1 MAGLYIHIPFCKQAC
16 YYCDFH
22 FSTNTE
28 YRSRMID
35 SIASELKLQKAYLN
49 HEPISTVYFGG
60 GTPSILEIKELE
72 KLTRSID
79 LNFNLIAT
87 PEITLEAN
95 PDDLSKKKL
104 SGLKSLG
111 INRLS
116 IGIQSFQ
123 DKTLKFLN
131 RAHNAYEA
139 IKCIENARHI
149 EFDNLSIDLI
159 FSIPG
164 QSITD
169 LDFDISQALLLN
181 PEHISVYSLTI
192 EDKTVFGNWQS
203 KGKFIQVSDE
213 ESAKQFELVITRLE
227 ENSYEQ
233 YEISNFCRDS
243 NYAQHNTA
251 YWKNVNYLGVGPG
264 AHSFNGKS
272 RQSNIANNHKYMNS
286 IEKGIVPFVLDKL
299 SDRSMA
305 NEYLMT
311 SLRTKW
317 GCELK
322 KLHTRFGYDLQK
334 QQNDKLQELIKTE
347 MIYTMDEII
356 FLTKK
361 GKFVADEIIS
371 ELFWI

>member
-1 MAGLYIHIPFCKQAC
+1 
-16 YYCDFH
+16 
-22 FSTNTE
+22 
-28 YRSRMID
+28 MID

-361 GKFVADEIIS
+361 GKFVADQIIS